1 MTTVLESLA
10 LAQSPDCLILTGNN
24 RLRRSLLA
32 QWETAQLK
40 TGQTVWATPQVQPFR
55 AWLLSLWQQNMGGVL
70 CGWSAPEA
78 GSLLL
83 SNEQADRLWLQVVN
97 ADSETALINQAAAAK
112 AAHSAWALLEQW
124 QLRGREWPHFCSADM
139 AAFQR
144 WRHSVEQRL
153 AKERWLDRAELPRLV
168 QQMIIHSE
176 LPLPKRIFTLGV
188 QHLAP
193 SEQAVLAALEAKG
206 VVLEVLPLAPDAQ
219 AEDALPQLFVAAD
232 PQDEYAQAAAWAR
245 AHIDAK
251 PDVQLAIVLLNGA
264 QQQNAMRSALM
275 RALHPQRLWA
285 PQATTE
291 ATRKPDQEALA
302 FNFSLGE
309 PLARQPIVF
318 TALQLLHWLN
328 QALPVETAAAVIQS
342 PWLAGAGPEREARA
356 KLTRLVLENDQP
368 KCSLARVLHLASKAQ
383 LPCVLLTQ
391 QLEAA
396 AEFWQTLR
404 ENSPDKAR
412 DWLTPLSQCLALA
425 GWSKNVAGDV
435 PLDSVNWQ
443 AVQSF
448 NGVLDAVAEL
458 DLVIIKF
465 AARDVVRAVQQAA
478 ENNVFQAQGSQAP
491 LQVLGPLE
499 AIGQQFDAVWV
510 LGANDETLPA
520 PVRPDPYIPKPWQRE
535 LAMPRASVARE
546 QAWAQQ
552 MVQQLAASAPEV
564 IFSYCA
570 AEGETPYRPAHVL
583 TDFPQVSTRYGDAS
597 QDWLK
602 SLPKTAALESI
613 DDAKAPAIAGD
624 HPVKAPGGS
633 RLFEDQS
640 ACAFRAF
647 AHWRLRA
654 KAIEL
659 PEWGMN
665 AQELGI
671 RLHRALEIFWQAHKT
686 HTRLCELA
694 PAELGLAV
702 RSAISKA
709 GELPLMGSEPAL
721 AGAMRDLEQAILHP
735 LIMEWLALEK
745 EREPFAVVGKELPL
759 RVSIGRLRMDM
770 QVDRIDELADGRVVI
785 TDYKTSRH
793 LNVAAW
799 NPPRMVQPQLPLYA
813 VQLKNND
820 QNVAAV
826 MFAQL
831 SPGAVQPV
839 GLTNDE
845 TLMNGLLLGDG
856 DESEAK
862 PGRYQPNLE
871 TLLPLWQDELQ
882 GLADDFAK
890 GEAGVLPK
898 DKNSCLYCDLKPLC
912 RVDFA
917 ATSVSEVSA

>member
-10 LAQSPDCLILTGNN
+10 LAQSTDCLILTGNN
-24 RLRRSLLA
+24 RLRRSLLG
-32 QWETAQLK
+32 QWESTQVQH
-40 TGQTVWATPQVQPFR
+40 GETVWATPQVQPFR
-55 AWLLSLWQQNMGGVL
+55 AWMLSLWQQSMGGVL
-70 CGWSAPEA
+70 TGWSGAQA

-83 SNEQADRLWLQVVN
+83 SNEQADRLWLQAVN

-124 QLRGREWPHFCSADM
+124 QLRGREWPHYCSADM

-144 WRHSVEQRL
+144 WRHSIEQRL
-153 AKERWLDRAELPRLV
+153 AKERWLDRAELPGLI
-168 QQMIIHSE
+168 QQMILYSD
-176 LPLPKRIFTLGV
+176 LRLPKRIFTLGV

-206 VVLEVLPLAPDAQ
+206 VAVDVLPLAP
-219 AEDALPQLFVAAD
+219 ALDVPQQNKLPKVFVAND
-232 PQDEYAQAAAWAR
+232 PQDECAQAAAWAR

-251 PDVQLAIVLLNGA
+251 PAVQLAIVLLNGA
-264 QQQNAMRSALM
+264 QQQNAMRRALM
-275 RALHPQRLWA
+275 RALHPQRLWGLRSA
-285 PQATTE
+285 EETAHV
-291 ATRKPDQEALA
+291 QEPLA

-309 PLARQPIVF
+309 SLSRQSIVF
-318 TALQLLHWLN
+318 TALQLLQWFN

-342 PWLAGAGPEREARA
+342 PWLAGAGTEQEARA
-356 KLTRLVLENDQP
+356 KLARLVLENDQP
-368 KCSLARVLHLASKAQ
+368 KCSLARVLHLAGKAQ

-396 AEFWQTLR
+396 AESWQNLR
-404 ENSPDKAR
+404 ESSPEKAR

-425 GWSKNVAGDV
+425 GWSKNIAGDV

-448 NGVLDAVAEL
+448 NGVLNAVAEL

-465 AARDVVRAVQQAA
+465 GARDVVRAVQQAA
-478 ENNVFQAQGSQAP
+478 ENSVFQAQGSQAP
-491 LQVLGPLE
+491 VQVLGPLE

-520 PVRPDPYIPKPWQRE
+520 PVRPDPYIPKQWQRE

-564 IFSYCA
+564 MFSYCA

-583 TDFPQVSTRYGDAS
+583 ADLPLASARYADAT
-597 QDWLK
+597 QDWLQ
-602 SLPKTAALESI
+602 SLPQTAVLEAV
-613 DDAKAPAIAGD
+613 DDKKGPTIAGD

-671 RLHRALEIFWQAHKT
+671 RLHRALEIFWQTHKT

-702 RSAISKA
+702 RASISKA

-721 AGAMRDLEQAILHP
+721 AGAMRELEQAILHP

-745 EREPFAVVGKELPL
+745 AREPFAVVGKELPL

-845 TLMNGLLLGDG
+845 TLMSGLLLGDG

-871 TLLPLWQDELQ
+871 TLLPQWEDELQ
-882 GLADDFAK
+882 GLADDFAN

-912 RVDFA
+912 RIDFA
-917 ATSVSEVSA
+917 AVAAPEVSA